1 MSVPYVTELSEFQTI
16 ISQNY
21 KVAVDFTAS
30 WCGPCKMI
38 GPKFEE
44 MAADSTYSRW
54 KFIKVDIDDGEEI
67 ASELNIQ
74 AMPTF
79 MFYVN
84 GKLAN
89 QFSGANEASLTQ
101 NLNTL

>member
-1 MSVPYVTELSEFQTI
+1 MSIPYVTELSEFNTFMTK
-16 ISQNY
+16 NT

-38 GPKFEE
+38 GPKFESLASD
-44 MAADSTYSRW
+44 AAYNQW
-54 KFIKVDIDDGEEI
+54 KFIKVDVDEAEEI
-67 ASELNIQ
+67 AEEYNVS

-79 MFYVN
+79 MFFVN

-89 QFSGANEASLTQ
+89 QFSGANEATLTQ
-101 NLNTL
+101 YLNTL